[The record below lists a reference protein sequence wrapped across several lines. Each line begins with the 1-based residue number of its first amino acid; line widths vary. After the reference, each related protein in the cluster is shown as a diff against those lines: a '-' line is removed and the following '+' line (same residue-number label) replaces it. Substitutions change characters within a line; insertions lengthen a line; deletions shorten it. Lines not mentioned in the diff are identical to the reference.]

1 MLPKCT
7 PNYPNMIQKTSFR
20 ILIVDIVLND
30 LGVNFLFLFSTLA
43 RKIRG
48 REEEVL
54 AIFLLVSLSV

>member
-7 PNYPNMIQKTSFR
+7 PNYANMIQKTSLR

-30 LGVNFLFLFSTLA
+30 LGMNFLFLFSTLA

-48 REEEVL
+48 REEEVV